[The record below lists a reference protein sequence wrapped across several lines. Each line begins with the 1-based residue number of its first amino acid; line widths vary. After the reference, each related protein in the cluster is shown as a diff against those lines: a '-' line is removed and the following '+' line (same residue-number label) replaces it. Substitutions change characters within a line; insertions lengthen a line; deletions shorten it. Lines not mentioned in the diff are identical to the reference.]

1 MHTDVQVS
9 SRISA
14 ELGLDVVRGTLIASD
29 LPLPRIPPVRARAG
43 LRYQHNAFQSG
54 VEMSGVAA
62 QNRVFTDETPTA
74 GYGLLKLFA
83 AYSFASGGATHT
95 LTGRLDNATNQLYR
109 NHLSRIKDSVPEM
122 GRNARVVYSVSF

>member
-1 MHTDVQVS
+1 MHADVQVT

-14 ELGLDVVRGTLIASD
+14 ELGLDVVRGTLTASA

-74 GYGLLKLFA
+74 
-83 AYSFASGGATHT
+83 
-95 LTGRLDNATNQLYR
+95 
-109 NHLSRIKDSVPEM
+109 
-122 GRNARVVYSVSF
+122 VYDEIS